1 MVGHAVLDKLHRPF
15 VAHLVKEPANVRIQ
29 HPFHPLPMESHT
41 QRIQR
46 LVRAAPRPKPV
57 RKALEV
63 HLINLIENGH
73 HCLLN
78 DFVLQRCDAQRAL
91 PPVGLRYIDSSRG
104 LCPVRTTV
112 NPAVQIG
119 KPTLQPGLI
128 LFPSHAIHP
137 GRSLPL
143 QRVKAVPEQIH
154 AQMVE
159 QSRESVPSP
168 FPSRLTHTAQS
179 LGTPVSRS
187 VSGECGAMFSLAR
200 ALPSPI
206 SAEVCPSLF
215 DRFTGTMARS
225 DSSATCR
232 SAVRLFAFSDRSRS
246 WLDREVPEVSRFSCM
261 LFLSVRGFLD
271 YAEPANRSRFL
282 RSQPCCLPL
291 WG

>member
-1 MVGHAVLDKLHRPF
+1 MVGHTVLDKLHRPF

-29 HPFHPLPMESHT
+29 HPFHSLPMESHT

-46 LVRAAPRPKPV
+46 LVWAAPRPEPV

-73 HCLLN
+73 HRLLN
-78 DFVLQRCDAQRAL
+78 DFVRQRRDAQRAL
-91 PPVGLRYIDSSRG
+91 PPVGLRYMHSSRG

-159 QSRESVPSP
+159 QSSESVPSP

-179 LGTPVSRS
+179 LGHPFPALCRASVGRS
-187 VSGECGAMFSLAR
+187 DVLLGPRPSLPYLRRGLSLVVRQVHRCRVGGGALAR
-200 ALPSPI
+200 WPPSAAQTARTVFPY
-206 SAEVCPSLF
+206 AA
-215 DRFTGTMARS
+215 FTMRRCYEMQ
-225 DSSATCR
+225 AT
-232 SAVRLFAFSDRSRS
+232 VLT
-246 WLDREVPEVSRFSCM
+246 E
-261 LFLSVRGFLD
+261 
-271 YAEPANRSRFL
+271 
-282 RSQPCCLPL
+282 
-291 WG
+291 